1 MENSEPGAIMI
12 LIGNKSELNTTR
24 EVTYKEGVNFM
35 KEKGFHFFFET
46 SAAKGENVELAFL
59 EAAKLAYI
67 TFIQEGDYQ
76 PRQTIKLKP
85 CWDEKKTKK
94 NKDALCDLSK
104 QQPCNCQ

>member
-1 MENSEPGAIMI
+1 
-12 LIGNKSELNTTR
+12 
-24 EVTYKEGVNFM
+24 M

-46 SAAKGENVELAFL
+46 SAAQGENVELAFL

-85 CWDEKKTKK
+85 AWDERKSKK
-94 NKDALCDLSK
+94 KDQFCDLSK
-104 QQPCNCQ
+104 QHPCNCQ